1 MDCESVVWAIPSCA
15 EGEVLGVVVAIM
27 MGVVG
32 YRESEFVIV
41 VAWEGMAVAAH
52 FGGLM
57 RKSACCKKTL
67 LFRSV
72 LDYYY
77 YYYYYYY
84 YHTTCMGGRASEIVR
99 MSLRPLTSLLHTCWC
114 PIVACT

>member
-15 EGEVLGVVVAIM
+15 DGEVLGVVGAILR
-27 MGVVG
+27 GVVG

-67 LFRSV
+67 L
-72 LDYYY
+72 LMMIY
-77 YYYYYYY
+77 
-84 YHTTCMGGRASEIVR
+84 
-99 MSLRPLTSLLHTCWC
+99 
-114 PIVACT
+114 